1 MKKYVLVFIIT
12 FLVITTS
19 IIKNST
25 RELENKIFNSNEKIK
40 ILTSRKEIITLQND
54 YLKSPQRLFEFK
66 NKFFSNLEVLE
77 LRKFKYL
84 SKNEKKRFQ

>member
-1 MKKYVLVFIIT
+1 MKKYILVFVIA

-40 ILTSRKEIITLQND
+40 ILINRKEVIKLQND
-54 YLKSPQRLFEFK
+54 YLRSPQRLFEFK
-66 NKFFSNLEVLE
+66 NKFLDNLEVLE
-77 LRKFKYL
+77 LSKFKHL
-84 SKNEKKRFQ
+84 SQNE

>member
-40 ILTSRKEIITLQND
+40 ILISRKEIIKLQND
-54 YLKSPQRLFEFK
+54 YLRSPQRLFEFK
-66 NKFFSNLEVLE
+66 NKFLDNLEVLE
-77 LRKFKYL
+77 LSKFKHL
-84 SKNEKKRFQ
+84 SQNE

>member
-19 IIKNST
+19 IVKNST

-40 ILTSRKEIITLQND
+40 ILVNRKEIIKLQND
-54 YLKSPQRLFEFK
+54 YLRSPQRLFEFK
-66 NKFFSNLEVLE
+66 NKFLDNLEVIE
-77 LRKFKYL
+77 LSKFKHL
-84 SKNEKKRFQ
+84 SQNE

>member
-1 MKKYVLVFIIT
+1 MKKYVLVFTIT

-40 ILTSRKEIITLQND
+40 ILINRKEVIKLQND
-54 YLKSPQRLFEFK
+54 YLRSPQRLFEFK
-66 NKFFSNLEVLE
+66 NKFLDNLEVIE
-77 LRKFKYL
+77 LSKFKHL
-84 SKNEKKRFQ
+84 SQNE